1 MVRMKQWLN
10 ITVHVLGAASIATM
24 FFATLFVGTLSNF
37 VRVAATAPA
46 YRQAIFV
53 VQSLGWNSGRRSGNA
68 AGCWAVGVIG
78 HTRERLSLNDCRW
91 TEDRAQRPE
100 VTPGQEVHVLYS
112 PNATEAQIQGE
123 FVRVVFPDALAH
135 PWQTVRAYAW
145 KMYRPTLFVMLPM
158 LLIMFAGRIAYG
170 PGVTAGNKYG
180 AVCATMLG
188 LQVVGFAA
196 MLVL

>member
-1 MVRMKQWLN
+1 MKRWLE

-24 FFATLFVGTLSNF
+24 FFATLFVGTLSNS
-37 VRVAATAPA
+37 VRVAATART

-53 VQSLGWNSGRRSGNA
+53 VQRLAWNSGRRSGNA

-78 HTRERLSLNDCRW
+78 HTPERLSLNDCRW
-91 TEDRAQRPE
+91 TEDRARRPE

-112 PNATEAQIQGE
+112 PSATEAQIQGE
-123 FVRVVFPDALAH
+123 YVRVVYPEAIAD
-135 PWQTVRAYAW
+135 PWRTVRAYAW

-170 PGVTAGNKYG
+170 PGATAGNLYG
-180 AVCATMLG
+180 VVCAAILG